1 MNHDFEKFALDD
13 TITLH
18 GLWTS
23 KKSLALPRIYEAI
36 IPPAERTVPLLKP
49 CKYNVLYIIRNHI
62 HLDLKLEY
70 VMEEETSTLWT
81 ALQTHYE
88 Q

>member
-1 MNHDFEKFALDD
+1 M
-13 TITLH
+13 
-18 GLWTS
+18 
-23 KKSLALPRIYEAI
+23 YEAI
-36 IPPAERTVPLLKP
+36 IPTAERTVPLLEP
-49 CKYNVLYIIRNHI
+49 FKYNVLYIIRNHI

-88 Q
+88 